1 MNTMPDLD
9 EREARNWAM
18 LCHITALSLFIC
30 VPFGN
35 VFGPLIVWMIKGKQ
49 SPLVD
54 DQGKEAVNFGITMTI
69 FYAVLTVGVFLW
81 IGLPVLLMV
90 LNQMIVNQ
98 SIAGLFAVGASTL
111 IAFLIFPVLHFFLI
125 VVGAIRAANGEY
137 HRYPFTI
144 RFLR

>member
-1 MNTMPDLD
+1 MNTMPDLQ

-18 LCHITALSLFIC
+18 LCHLTALSLFIG

-35 VFGPLIVWMIKGKQ
+35 VFCPLIVWMIKGKQ

-69 FYAVLTVGVFLW
+69 LYAVLLTLAVIM
-81 IGLPVLLMV
+81 IGLPVILAMLNKGVAAALAMMASAWASV
-90 LNQMIVNQ
+90 LV
-98 SIAGLFAVGASTL
+98 
-111 IAFLIFPVLHFFLI
+111 FPLVHFFLI